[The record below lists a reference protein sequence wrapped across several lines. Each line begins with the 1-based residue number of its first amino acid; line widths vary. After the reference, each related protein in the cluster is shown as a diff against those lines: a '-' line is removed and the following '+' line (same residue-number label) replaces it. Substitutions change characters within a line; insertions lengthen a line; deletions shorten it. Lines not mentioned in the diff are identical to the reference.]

1 MGLAVGNFPALL
13 ILSGS
18 DADLTS
24 TNYLLRIFMYFVV
37 MFTTWTLAIFGF
49 LAMDSKYFR
58 ACLTWAALS
67 GVEMLRHLPRVGML
81 DVELFT
87 AILDNVLAVMV
98 VFLVD
103 MIFAY
108 MQGDDASEQVKAAVT
123 RCIQCIASQMDTLK
137 ANGIHEL
144 RLDALQK
151 DIKDARFWDSE
162 IQKEGLVWTRLW
174 QHAYKAESVPTL
186 LDHFDEVYVWLNA
199 LQNSG
204 SRCDPL
210 LGAKIVKE
218 LLPKSEVER
227 CHTFVRAIKLV
238 LQGLDDSLHELHHL
252 LESSK
257 RDAPDMQRVS
267 SKSICNML
275 QGDADEGDAPLDADG
290 SPMGRPQDDEQL
302 TQRAAA
308 EAVRLSAKALRMT
321 LQKIGGL
328 LAAGSALAAKDWRV
342 EARRR
347 GDAKGLESFSM
358 DDFMPKTTKSGDL
371 RRRLRSS
378 QTTNF

>member
-137 ANGIHEL
+137 ARFL
-144 RLDALQK
+144 P
-151 DIKDARFWDSE
+151 IK
-162 IQKEGLVWTRLW
+162 
-174 QHAYKAESVPTL
+174 
-186 LDHFDEVYVWLNA
+186 
-199 LQNSG
+199 
-204 SRCDPL
+204 
-210 LGAKIVKE
+210 
-218 LLPKSEVER
+218 
-227 CHTFVRAIKLV
+227 
-238 LQGLDDSLHELHHL
+238 
-252 LESSK
+252 
-257 RDAPDMQRVS
+257 
-267 SKSICNML
+267 
-275 QGDADEGDAPLDADG
+275 
-290 SPMGRPQDDEQL
+290 
-302 TQRAAA
+302 
-308 EAVRLSAKALRMT
+308 
-321 LQKIGGL
+321 
-328 LAAGSALAAKDWRV
+328 
-342 EARRR
+342 
-347 GDAKGLESFSM
+347 
-358 DDFMPKTTKSGDL
+358 
-371 RRRLRSS
+371 
-378 QTTNF
+378 